1 MQENTCAGRK
11 GAGRNMIEIIRE
23 ENSDGTKEQGGLPK
37 DIKQIGK
44 PDIGDR
50 IYVENQVY
58 QYMHPYHG
66 YEEAAYVLLGRFEN
80 YAGKQCVFVEAA
92 IRLEEIAFEGEIP
105 VWNDQTWAYIY
116 KQLKHEYDSMVIVGW
131 ALDIKGQ
138 LPNMT
143 AKIEAL
149 HQNNFGGP
157 HQVLFLMD
165 SLEREE
171 TFYCSRNGRLYR
183 RDGFYVYYRKSGEWT
198 TDEEET
204 PVREKAAERMAM
216 AANESEEPAKKPE
229 EPSGM
234 TGESAEESMGF
245 AERFLRFGEET
256 DEEPAARGGF
266 FRGKGS
272 YREQMKERQQKGWNM
287 SYAYTGLMV
296 AIVCALGATVYQN
309 YQKLGAMEA
318 AIAEMNKDEDKDAGA
333 SAITVETVAG
343 NVEKQET
350 QTAGTDTAVSAG
362 TDGAAST
369 GTDMAAAPA
378 GTDAALSDTE
388 TAGAATQTAEAG
400 EQSDTEKEAQADAAE
415 TEAPAGAGTQAA
427 ADENAG
433 NNEQTADTKTEEN
446 TAAEAMTEAQTYL
459 KQGYYIVQKGDS
471 LIGICRK
478 IYQTTAMMEKLCEA
492 NNIEDMDA
500 IYAGQYLTLPN

>member
-1 MQENTCAGRK
+1 
-11 GAGRNMIEIIRE
+11 MIEIIRE
-23 ENSDGTKEQGGLPK
+23 ENSDGTKDQRGLPK

-44 PDIGDR
+44 PDIGER

-92 IRLEEIAFEGEIP
+92 ICLEEIAFEGEVP

-143 AKIEAL
+143 AKIETL

-171 TFYCSRNGRLYR
+171 TFYCTRNGHLYR
-183 RDGFYVYYRKSGEWT
+183 RDGFYVYYRKSGEWI
-198 TDEEET
+198 TDEEGVS
-204 PVREKAAERMAM
+204 VREKAAERMAM
-216 AANESEEPAKKPE
+216 TAEEPGEGAEKEAEPVDTSAKSE
-229 EPSGM
+229 
-234 TGESAEESMGF
+234 EESMGF
-245 AERFLRFGEET
+245 AERFLRFGEDT
-256 DEEPAARGGF
+256 SDQTSSGGGF

-272 YREQMKERQQKGWNM
+272 YREQLKEKQQKGWNL

-309 YQKLGAMEA
+309 YQKLGDMEA
-318 AIAEMNKDEDKDAGA
+318 AIAEMNKDEKKEAEA

-343 NVEKQET
+343 NVEKQQT
-350 QTAGTDTAVSAG
+350 QPTGTDA
-362 TDGAAST
+362 AAST
-369 GTDMAAAPA
+369 GTDETDTPS
-378 GTDAALSDTE
+378 GTEISSTGTE
-388 TAGAATQTAEAG
+388 TAETAETTGAKQ
-400 EQSDTEKEAQADAAE
+400 EEAQTGMAE
-415 TEAPAGAGTQAA
+415 TDAPTETDAPSGTETQAA
-427 ADENAG
+427 EEDAG
-433 NNEQTADTKTEEN
+433 NTEQTADTKAEEGAE
-446 TAAEAMTEAQTYL
+446 TEAMTEAQTYL

-471 LIGICRK
+471 LVGICRK